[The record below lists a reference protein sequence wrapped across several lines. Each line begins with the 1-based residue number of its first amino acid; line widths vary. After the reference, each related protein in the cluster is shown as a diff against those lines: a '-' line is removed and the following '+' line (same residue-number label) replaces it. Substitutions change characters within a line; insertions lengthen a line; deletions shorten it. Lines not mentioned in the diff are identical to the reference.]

1 VRYRYNMFVCS
12 ECRTEMTPYPRKS
25 KYGPKLRAF
34 VIYLLIELRLSNKK
48 AAEHVSSVFGVSM
61 PKESAHEI
69 KSDMAEK
76 YLPTYRGILRQIAK
90 GALVHADETKGVVK
104 GGGHFVW
111 VFTNMTTVAYVYA
124 ESREADILKDVLDGF
139 RGVLVSDFYAAY
151 DSVPCAQQKCLIH
164 LMRDINEDLH
174 RNPFDDELKVIARRF
189 GALLREIVDTID
201 THGLKAR
208 HLSKHGRSA
217 EAFIEHVVTMKC
229 ATEAGLALRKRIE
242 KNRNKLFTFL
252 NYDGVPWNNNNAE
265 HAVRAFTR
273 LRNVIN
279 TSTPKGT
286 SEFATLL
293 SIQQTLRYR
302 GMSLLEFMRSGRTDI
317 DG

>member
-1 VRYRYNMFVCS
+1 
-12 ECRTEMTPYPRKS
+12 
-25 KYGPKLRAF
+25 
-34 VIYLLIELRLSNKK
+34 
-48 AAEHVSSVFGVSM
+48 
-61 PKESAHEI
+61 
-69 KSDMAEK
+69 MAEK
-76 YLPTYRGILRQIAK
+76 YLPTYRGILCQIAK
-90 GALVHADETKGVVK
+90 GGLVHADETKGVVK

-124 ESREADILKDVLDGF
+124 ESREADILTNVLDGF

-174 RNPFDDELKVIARRF
+174 KSPFDDELKMIARRF
-189 GALLREIVDTID
+189 GVLLREIVETID

-208 HLSKHGRSA
+208 HLSKHRRSA
-217 EAFIEHVVTMKC
+217 EAFIEQVVAMKC
-229 ATEAGLALRKRIE
+229 ATEAGLALKKRIE
-242 KNRNKLFTFL
+242 KNRNKMFTFL

-279 TSTPKGT
+279 TSTPHGT
-286 SEFATLL
+286 HEFATLL

-302 GMSLLEFMRSGRTDI
+302 GMGLLEFMRSGRMEI